1 MWYFSNTFV
10 TLFRMIRCPVLSAA
24 ILLITVATAHADS
37 RAEECH
43 AALSKIS
50 AEHRRESTELQRH
63 FADRLADLTRDHLQ
77 NLAGDN
83 EATAGF
89 RSTVDRVVEQGG
101 LDKVRA
107 ANFEHV
113 LSYLSEVGDPE
124 SYHPDCAHIETIEA
138 WAREARVKY
147 ERAFGGVIADVEER
161 IEIDKLGDG
170 EGLVVIAAYAFGYAE
185 TIKVNRL
192 GSLFGGF
199 TIGPLFNA
207 QHFRVHRLQ
216 AGNYSWDEVTRSVPR
231 GRVFHDFSEDELVF
245 GVEAGKLNY
254 TGVFVYDVRGDYA
267 GAEIEDRA
275 AIVLTI
281 LEQRYPELL
290 ENYEIANGLV
300 PEDDFIDFY
309 LTEKRA
315 LEVGGGPG

>member
-1 MWYFSNTFV
+1 MWYFANTFV
-10 TLFRMIRCPVLSAA
+10 TRVRMIRFTVLSAA
-24 ILLITVATAHADS
+24 ILLINMTTAHADS

-43 AALSKIS
+43 AALSKI
-50 AEHRRESTELQRH
+50 ADEHHQESTDLQRR
-63 FADRLADLTRDHLQ
+63 FAGRLAELTRGHLKD
-77 NLAGDN
+77 LSGDAG
-83 EATAGF
+83 AAARFG
-89 RSTVDRVVEQGG
+89 SLVDRIVDRGD
-101 LDKVRA
+101 LDKIRS

-113 LSYLSEVGDPE
+113 LSYLAEVGDPG
-124 SYHPDCAHIETIEA
+124 SYHPDCAHVETIDA
-138 WAREARVKY
+138 WAKEARVKY
-147 ERAFGGVIADVEER
+147 ERAFDGVIADVEER

-170 EGLVVIAAYAFGYAE
+170 EGLVVVAAYAFGYAE

-216 AGNYSWDEVTRSVPR
+216 AGTYSWDEVTRSVPR
-231 GRVFHDFSEDELVF
+231 GRVFHDFSDDELVF
-245 GVEAGKLNY
+245 TVEAGRLNY
-254 TGVFVYDVRGDYA
+254 AGVFVYDVRGEFA
-267 GAEIEDRA
+267 QAEIEDRA

-281 LEQRYPELL
+281 LERRYPELL

-309 LTEKRA
+309 LTEKRR
-315 LEVGGGPG
+315 LEAGGGSG

>member
-1 MWYFSNTFV
+1 M
-10 TLFRMIRCPVLSAA
+10 
-24 ILLITVATAHADS
+24 ATAHAAS
-37 RAEECH
+37 SAEECH
-43 AALSKIS
+43 AALSKI
-50 AEHRRESTELQRH
+50 ADKHRQETADLQTH

-77 NLAGDN
+77 SLAGDT
-83 EATAGF
+83 EAAASF
-89 RSTVDRVVEQGG
+89 RSTVDRVVEQGD
-101 LDKVRA
+101 LDKIRA

-113 LSYLSEVGDPE
+113 LSYLSEVGDPG
-124 SYHPDCAHIETIEA
+124 SYHPDCAHVETIDA
-138 WAREARVKY
+138 WTKEARAKY
-147 ERAFGGVIADVEER
+147 ERAFDGVIADVEER
-161 IEIDKLGDG
+161 IEIDKLDDG

-207 QHFRVHRLQ
+207 QHFRVHRLR

-231 GRVFHDFSEDELVF
+231 GRVFHDFSDDELVF
-245 GVEAGKLNY
+245 TVEADKLNY
-254 TGVFVYDVRGDYA
+254 TGVFVYDVRGEFA
-267 GAEIEDRA
+267 RAEIEDRA

-309 LTEKRA
+309 LSEKRR
-315 LEVGGGPG
+315 LEAGGGSG